1 MPFLLIRQDITK
13 MQVDA
18 IVNAANTSL
27 LGGGGVD
34 GAIHR
39 AAGPRLLAK
48 CITLGGCKT
57 GDAKITPG
65 YNLPAKYIIHTV
77 GPVYHDGQRGEP
89 ILLASCYQT
98 SLQLAHDNGC
108 ETVAFPLI
116 SAGVYGYPRADAIR
130 IAAETIRAFLC
141 AHDDAMTVY
150 LVIFDRASMDAGRAQ
165 FPDIAQYID
174 DRYADAHTDAV
185 SVRRSR
191 QNDAR
196 QNDVC
201 QHDVRHPDVRQN
213 DASSPMRRPKEQ
225 ANDCAPLY
233 SSAPAA
239 PTAPPSQVSESASVL
254 SLEDR
259 LAHPDESFSEM
270 LLRKIDEAG
279 MTDAA
284 CYKKANIDRK
294 LFSKIRSDRYYKPSK
309 QTVLAFAI
317 ALRMPLDEVRE
328 MLGKAG
334 FALSH
339 ANKFDIIVEYF
350 LEQENY
356 DVFAI
361 NEALFAFDQ
370 TLLGA

>member
-48 CITLGGCKT
+48 CMTLGGCKT

-65 YNLPAKYIIHTV
+65 YNLSAKHIIHTV

-89 ILLASCYQT
+89 ILLASCYST
-98 SLQLAHDNGC
+98 SLRLAKEAGC

-130 IAAETIRAFLC
+130 IAAETIRAFLTE
-141 AHDDAMTVY
+141 HDDAMTVY
-150 LVIFDRASMDAGRAQ
+150 LVIFDRDSMDAGRAQ
-165 FPDIAQYID
+165 FPDIASYID
-174 DRYADAHTDAV
+174 DRYADDHADTV
-185 SVRRSR
+185 SQRLIRANAAKAPQSK
-191 QNDAR
+191 QKA
-196 QNDVC
+196 
-201 QHDVRHPDVRQN
+201 
-213 DASSPMRRPKEQ
+213 PKKE
-225 ANDCAPLY
+225 
-233 SSAPAA
+233 SAPNGSFAPMAPMAEYAA
-239 PTAPPSQVSESASVL
+239 RTEPIFVSDAMV

-259 LAHPDESFSEM
+259 LANPDESFSEM

-279 MTDAA
+279 MTDAQ

-294 LFSKIRSDRYYKPSK
+294 LFSKIRSDRDYRPSK

-317 ALRMPLDEVRE
+317 ALQMPLDEVRD
-328 MLGKAG
+328 MLGRAG

-350 LEQENY
+350 IEQENY